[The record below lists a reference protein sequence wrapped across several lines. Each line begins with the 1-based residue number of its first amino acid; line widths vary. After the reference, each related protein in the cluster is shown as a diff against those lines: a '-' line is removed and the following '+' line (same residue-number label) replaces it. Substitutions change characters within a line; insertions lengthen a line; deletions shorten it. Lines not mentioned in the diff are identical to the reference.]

1 MDNFEID
8 LCVQPCPRVPG
19 RVGGEEQ
26 QQRVPALRIPG
37 VAHRTLPHP
46 CNKIV
51 IEQHY
56 VPVLRTPG
64 GAHRTLPH
72 PCNKI
77 VIEKTNILIE
87 ERKFLLKGLM

>member
-19 RVGGEEQ
+19 RVGGEEE
-26 QQRVPALRIPG
+26 QQRVPA
-37 VAHRTLPHP
+37 
-46 CNKIV
+46 
-51 IEQHY
+51 
-56 VPVLRTPG
+56 LRTPG

>member
-26 QQRVPALRIPG
+26 QQRVPALR
-37 VAHRTLPHP
+37 
-46 CNKIV
+46 
-51 IEQHY
+51 
-56 VPVLRTPG
+56 TPG

-77 VIEKTNILIE
+77 VIEKTNIFNR
-87 ERKFLLKGLM
+87 RKELFVEGTNVNTVA

>member
-26 QQRVPALRIPG
+26 QLRVPA
-37 VAHRTLPHP
+37 
-46 CNKIV
+46 
-51 IEQHY
+51 
-56 VPVLRTPG
+56 LRTPG

-77 VIEKTNILIE
+77 VIEKN
-87 ERKFLLKGLM
+87 KHF

>member
-26 QQRVPALRIPG
+26 QLRVPA
-37 VAHRTLPHP
+37 
-46 CNKIV
+46 
-51 IEQHY
+51 
-56 VPVLRTPG
+56 LRTPG